1 MRRGRHVLR
10 LILSFGLRP
19 RLVCLHRFLLFSRG
33 ISVRV
38 RRGFLG
44 LRRSRDLI
52 FVAARSRRCLFTC
65 NLHGALTWRQG
76 LVGGVGLRSPA
87 PIRATERGARGAAH
101 RAGACPDCALP
112 RTRRRAEKE
121 PRGEQLEM

>member
-1 MRRGRHVLR
+1 MLR
-10 LILSFGLRP
+10 PFLSLGLRP
-19 RLVCLHRFLLFSRG
+19 KLVCLHRSLLFSRG
-33 ISVRV
+33 VSVRV
-38 RRGFLG
+38 RRRFLG
-44 LRRSRDLI
+44 LRRSRDLT
-52 FVAARSRRCLFTC
+52 FVAARGRRCLFPC

-76 LVGGVGLRSPA
+76 LAGGVGLRSPA

-121 PRGEQLEM
+121 PRGEQFEM